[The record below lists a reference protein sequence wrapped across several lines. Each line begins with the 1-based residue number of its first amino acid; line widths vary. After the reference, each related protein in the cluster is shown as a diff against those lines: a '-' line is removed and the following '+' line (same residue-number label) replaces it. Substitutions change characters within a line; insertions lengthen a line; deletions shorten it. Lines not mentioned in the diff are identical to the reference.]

1 MGHAFLSTIS
11 CLSVFPPAVR
21 LPKCSFC
28 CVFFPYELFSYLSF
42 CFVNLFVYLN
52 ALTPSHLLNALSL
65 MVLALIH
72 TPTKYKSL
80 FIFCSLFFSLSHCL
94 SLSVSP
100 CLSLVFLWVSL
111 SVPLDLWYHSL
122 FCLFCVCL
130 FVCLS
135 LLY

>member
-1 MGHAFLSTIS
+1 MGHAFLTTIS

-80 FIFCSLFFSLSHCL
+80 FIFCSLFFSVSLYL
-94 SLSVSP
+94 PLSVFP
-100 CLSLVFLWVSL
+100 CLSLVSL
-111 SVPLDLWYHSL
+111 CPSFP
-122 FCLFCVCL
+122 VCL
-130 FVCLS
+130 LFGFLCMS
-135 LLY
+135 L